1 MDAKLFLMTG
11 CLAGIVSACMHEKSD
26 SASDIQQAVHTLVL
40 EADSLMQS
48 DSLFWNQPIDKSHPQ
63 VCIHDS
69 LIRQKLD
76 SALALRPDKQIYL
89 LKYRYLLQSW
99 RLQEVLDLLR
109 EMDGCMSDSMS
120 SELLH
125 LKAVLE
131 DYKGDTLTA
140 RRDFLRAD
148 SAYTIK
154 IQQVAQDSLMYGFAR
169 IEKALNLS
177 LMQMISVRFGRKLR
191 FMNACI
197 LPLSM
202 GLNNGNKYQIK
213 PLIIGKCLNDLKLRS
228 SNRWKLRNGL
238 S

>member
-1 MDAKLFLMTG
+1 MDAKLFLMAG
-11 CLAGIVSACMHEKSD
+11 CLAGIVSACVHEKSD
-26 SASDIQQAVHTLVL
+26 DASDIQKVVHALVL

-48 DSLFWNQPIDKSHPQ
+48 DSLFWNKPIDKLHPR

-76 SALALRPDKQIYL
+76 SALALRPDKQTYL

-109 EMDGCMSDSMS
+109 EMDRCMSDSMS

-177 LMQMISVRFGRKLR
+177 LMQNDFRPLHEEIAFYERVHSSSINGIEQWKQITDKAVYYRKM
-191 FMNACI
+191 FE
-197 LPLSM
+197 
-202 GLNNGNKYQIK
+202 
-213 PLIIGKCLNDLKLRS
+213 
-228 SNRWKLRNGL
+228 
-238 S
+238 

>member
-1 MDAKLFLMTG
+1 MDAKLFLMAG

-140 RRDFLRAD
+140 RRDFLRGD

-177 LMQMISVRFGRKLR
+177 LMQNDFRPLHEEIAFYERVHSSSINGIEQWKQITDKATYYRKL
-191 FMNACI
+191 FE
-197 LPLSM
+197 
-202 GLNNGNKYQIK
+202 
-213 PLIIGKCLNDLKLRS
+213 
-228 SNRWKLRNGL
+228 
-238 S
+238 

>member
-1 MDAKLFLMTG
+1 MDAKLFLMAG
-11 CLAGIVSACMHEKSD
+11 CLAGTISACMHGKSD
-26 SASDIQQAVHTLVL
+26 DSSDIQKVVRTLVL
-40 EADSLMQS
+40 EAESLMQS
-48 DSLFWNQPIDKSHPQ
+48 DSLFWNRPIDKSHPQ

-76 SALALRPDKQIYL
+76 SALTLRPDKQTYL

-99 RLQEVLDLLR
+99 HLGEVLDLLR
-109 EMDGCMSDSMS
+109 EMDARMSDSMS

-140 RRDFLRAD
+140 RKDFLRAD
-148 SAYTIK
+148 SAYTMK

-177 LMQMISVRFGRKLR
+177 LMQNDFR
-191 FMNACI
+191 
-197 LPLSM
+197 PLHEEIAFYERVHSSSI
-202 GLNNGNKYQIK
+202 NGIEQWKQIK
-213 PLIIGKCLNDLKLRS
+213 DKSTYYRKMFE
-228 SNRWKLRNGL
+228 
-238 S
+238 

>member
-1 MDAKLFLMTG
+1 MDAKLFLMAG

-26 SASDIQQAVHTLVL
+26 DASDIPKVVHALVL

-48 DSLFWNQPIDKSHPQ
+48 DSLFWNKPIDKLHPR

-76 SALALRPDKQIYL
+76 SALALRPDKQTYL

-109 EMDGCMSDSMS
+109 EMDRCMSDSMS

-177 LMQMISVRFGRKLR
+177 LMQNDFRPLHEEIAFYERVHSSSINGIEQWKQITDKAVYYRKM
-191 FMNACI
+191 FE
-197 LPLSM
+197 
-202 GLNNGNKYQIK
+202 
-213 PLIIGKCLNDLKLRS
+213 
-228 SNRWKLRNGL
+228 
-238 S
+238 

>member
-1 MDAKLFLMTG
+1 MDAKLFLMAG

-48 DSLFWNQPIDKSHPQ
+48 DSSFWNRPIDKSHPQ

-76 SALALRPDKQIYL
+76 SALALRPDKQTYL
-89 LKYRYLLQSW
+89 LKYCYLLQSW
-99 RLQEVLDLLR
+99 RLLEVLDLLR
-109 EMDGCMSDSMS
+109 GMDGCMSDSMS

-148 SAYTIK
+148 SAYAIK

-177 LMQMISVRFGRKLR
+177 LMQNDFRPLHEEIAFYERVHSSSINGIEQWKQISDKATYYRKL
-191 FMNACI
+191 FE
-197 LPLSM
+197 
-202 GLNNGNKYQIK
+202 
-213 PLIIGKCLNDLKLRS
+213 
-228 SNRWKLRNGL
+228 
-238 S
+238 

>member
-1 MDAKLFLMTG
+1 MDAKLFLMAG

-26 SASDIQQAVHTLVL
+26 DASDIQKVVHALVL

-48 DSLFWNQPIDKSHPQ
+48 DSLFWNRPIDKSHPQ

-76 SALALRPDKQIYL
+76 SALALRPDKQTYL

-99 RLQEVLDLLR
+99 HLGEVLDLLR
-109 EMDGCMSDSMS
+109 EMDARMNDSMS

-140 RRDFLRAD
+140 RKDFLRAD
-148 SAYTIK
+148 SAYTMK

-177 LMQMISVRFGRKLR
+177 LMQNDFR
-191 FMNACI
+191 
-197 LPLSM
+197 PLHEEIAFYEQVHSSSI
-202 GLNNGNKYQIK
+202 NGIEQWKQIK
-213 PLIIGKCLNDLKLRS
+213 DKATYYRKMFE
-228 SNRWKLRNGL
+228 
-238 S
+238 

>member
-1 MDAKLFLMTG
+1 MDAKLFLMAG

-76 SALALRPDKQIYL
+76 SALALRPDKQTYL

-99 RLQEVLDLLR
+99 RLLEVLDLLR

-177 LMQMISVRFGRKLR
+177 LMQNDFRPLHEEIAFYERVHSSSINGIEQWKQISDKAAYYRKL
-191 FMNACI
+191 FE
-197 LPLSM
+197 
-202 GLNNGNKYQIK
+202 
-213 PLIIGKCLNDLKLRS
+213 
-228 SNRWKLRNGL
+228 
-238 S
+238 

>member
-1 MDAKLFLMTG
+1 MDAKLFLMAG

-48 DSLFWNQPIDKSHPQ
+48 DSSFWNRPIGKSHPQ

-76 SALALRPDKQIYL
+76 SALALRPDKQTYL
-89 LKYRYLLQSW
+89 LKYCYLLQSW
-99 RLQEVLDLLR
+99 RLLEVLDLLR

-148 SAYTIK
+148 SAYAIK

-177 LMQMISVRFGRKLR
+177 LMQNDFRPLHEEIAFYERVHSSSINGIEQWKQISDKATYYRKL
-191 FMNACI
+191 FE
-197 LPLSM
+197 
-202 GLNNGNKYQIK
+202 
-213 PLIIGKCLNDLKLRS
+213 
-228 SNRWKLRNGL
+228 
-238 S
+238 

>member
-1 MDAKLFLMTG
+1 MDAKLFLMAG
-11 CLAGIVSACMHEKSD
+11 CLAGIISACMHEKSD

-76 SALALRPDKQIYL
+76 SALALRPDKQTYL
-89 LKYRYLLQSW
+89 LKYCYLLQSW
-99 RLQEVLDLLR
+99 RLLEVLDLLR

-177 LMQMISVRFGRKLR
+177 LMQNDFRPLHEEIAFYERVHPSSINGIEQWKQISDKAVYYRKL
-191 FMNACI
+191 FE
-197 LPLSM
+197 
-202 GLNNGNKYQIK
+202 
-213 PLIIGKCLNDLKLRS
+213 
-228 SNRWKLRNGL
+228 
-238 S
+238 

>member
-1 MDAKLFLMTG
+1 MDAKLFLMAG
-11 CLAGIVSACMHEKSD
+11 CLAGIVSACMYEKSD

-76 SALALRPDKQIYL
+76 SALALRPNKQTYL

-99 RLQEVLDLLR
+99 RLLEVLDLLR

-125 LKAVLE
+125 LKRFPAGRFCLY
-131 DYKGDTLTA
+131 DKN
-140 RRDFLRAD
+140 
-148 SAYTIK
+148 SAGST
-154 IQQVAQDSLMYGFAR
+154 GFSDVWFCP
-169 IEKALNLS
+169 N
-177 LMQMISVRFGRKLR
+177 RKS
-191 FMNACI
+191 AE
-197 LPLSM
+197 PVTDA
-202 GLNNGNKYQIK
+202 K
-213 PLIIGKCLNDLKLRS
+213 
-228 SNRWKLRNGL
+228 
-238 S
+238 

>member
-1 MDAKLFLMTG
+1 MDAKLFLMAG
-11 CLAGIVSACMHEKSD
+11 CLAGIISACMHEKSD

-99 RLQEVLDLLR
+99 CLQEVLDLLR

-177 LMQMISVRFGRKLR
+177 LMQNDFRPLHEEIAFYERVHSSSINGIEQWKQISDKATYYRKL
-191 FMNACI
+191 FE
-197 LPLSM
+197 
-202 GLNNGNKYQIK
+202 
-213 PLIIGKCLNDLKLRS
+213 
-228 SNRWKLRNGL
+228 
-238 S
+238 

>member
-1 MDAKLFLMTG
+1 MDAKLFLMAG

-26 SASDIQQAVHTLVL
+26 GASDIQQAVHTLVL

-48 DSLFWNQPIDKSHPQ
+48 DSSFWNRPIDKSHPQ

-76 SALALRPDKQIYL
+76 SALALRPDKQTYL

-99 RLQEVLDLLR
+99 CLQEVLDLLR

-148 SAYTIK
+148 SVYTIK

-177 LMQMISVRFGRKLR
+177 LMQNDFRPLHEEIAFYERVHSSSINGIEQWKQISDKATYYRKL
-191 FMNACI
+191 FE
-197 LPLSM
+197 
-202 GLNNGNKYQIK
+202 
-213 PLIIGKCLNDLKLRS
+213 
-228 SNRWKLRNGL
+228 
-238 S
+238 

>member
-1 MDAKLFLMTG
+1 
-11 CLAGIVSACMHEKSD
+11 
-26 SASDIQQAVHTLVL
+26 
-40 EADSLMQS
+40 MQS
-48 DSLFWNQPIDKSHPQ
+48 DSLFWNRPIDKSHPQ

-76 SALALRPDKQIYL
+76 SAIALRPDKQTYL

-109 EMDGCMSDSMS
+109 EMDRCMSDSMS

-148 SAYTIK
+148 FAYTIK
-154 IQQVAQDSLMYGFAR
+154 FSR
-169 IEKALNLS
+169 
-177 LMQMISVRFGRKLR
+177 
-191 FMNACI
+191 
-197 LPLSM
+197 
-202 GLNNGNKYQIK
+202 
-213 PLIIGKCLNDLKLRS
+213 
-228 SNRWKLRNGL
+228 
-238 S
+238 

>member
-1 MDAKLFLMTG
+1 MDAKLFLMAG
-11 CLAGIVSACMHEKSD
+11 CLAGIISACMHEKSD

-63 VCIHDS
+63 VCIYDS

-76 SALALRPDKQIYL
+76 SALALRPDKQTYL
-89 LKYRYLLQSW
+89 LKYCYLLQSW
-99 RLQEVLDLLR
+99 RLLEVLDLLR

-131 DYKGDTLTA
+131 DYKGDTLAA

-148 SAYTIK
+148 SAYAIK

-177 LMQMISVRFGRKLR
+177 LMQNDFRPLHEEIAFYERVHSSSINGIEQWKQISDKATYYRKL
-191 FMNACI
+191 FE
-197 LPLSM
+197 
-202 GLNNGNKYQIK
+202 
-213 PLIIGKCLNDLKLRS
+213 
-228 SNRWKLRNGL
+228 
-238 S
+238 

>member
-1 MDAKLFLMTG
+1 MDAKLFLMAG

-26 SASDIQQAVHTLVL
+26 DASDIQKVVHALVL

-48 DSLFWNQPIDKSHPQ
+48 DSLFWNRPIDKSHPQ

-76 SALALRPDKQIYL
+76 SAIALHLDKQTYL

-109 EMDGCMSDSMS
+109 EMDRCMSDSMS

-131 DYKGDTLTA
+131 DYKGDALTA

-177 LMQMISVRFGRKLR
+177 LMQNDFRPLHEEIAFYERVHSSSINGIEQWKQITDKAVYYRKM
-191 FMNACI
+191 FE
-197 LPLSM
+197 
-202 GLNNGNKYQIK
+202 
-213 PLIIGKCLNDLKLRS
+213 
-228 SNRWKLRNGL
+228 
-238 S
+238 

>member
-1 MDAKLFLMTG
+1 MDAKLFLMAG

-76 SALALRPDKQIYL
+76 SALALRPDKQTYL
-89 LKYRYLLQSW
+89 LKYRYLFQSW
-99 RLQEVLDLLR
+99 HLEEVLDLLR
-109 EMDGCMSDSMS
+109 EMDVRMSDSMS

-125 LKAVLE
+125 LKAMLE
-131 DYKGDTLTA
+131 DYGGDTLTA
-140 RRDFLRAD
+140 RKDFLRAD

-177 LMQMISVRFGRKLR
+177 LMQNDFRPLREEIAFYERVHSSSINGIEQWKQISDKATYYRKM
-191 FMNACI
+191 FE
-197 LPLSM
+197 
-202 GLNNGNKYQIK
+202 
-213 PLIIGKCLNDLKLRS
+213 
-228 SNRWKLRNGL
+228 
-238 S
+238 

>member
-1 MDAKLFLMTG
+1 MDAKLFLMAG

-26 SASDIQQAVHTLVL
+26 DASDIQKVVHALVL

-48 DSLFWNQPIDKSHPQ
+48 DSLFWNRPIDKSHPQ

-76 SALALRPDKQIYL
+76 STIALHPDKQTYL

-109 EMDGCMSDSMS
+109 EMDRCMSDSMS

-131 DYKGDTLTA
+131 DYKGDALTA

-177 LMQMISVRFGRKLR
+177 LMQNDFRSLHEEIAFYERVHSSSINGIEQWKQITDKAAYYRKL
-191 FMNACI
+191 FE
-197 LPLSM
+197 
-202 GLNNGNKYQIK
+202 
-213 PLIIGKCLNDLKLRS
+213 
-228 SNRWKLRNGL
+228 
-238 S
+238 

>member
-1 MDAKLFLMTG
+1 MAG

-76 SALALRPDKQIYL
+76 SALALRPDKQTYL

-109 EMDGCMSDSMS
+109 EMDRCMSDSMS

-177 LMQMISVRFGRKLR
+177 LMQNDFRPLHEEIAFYERVHSSSINGIEQWKQITDKAAYYRKM
-191 FMNACI
+191 FE
-197 LPLSM
+197 
-202 GLNNGNKYQIK
+202 
-213 PLIIGKCLNDLKLRS
+213 
-228 SNRWKLRNGL
+228 
-238 S
+238 

>member
-1 MDAKLFLMTG
+1 MDAKLFLMAG

-76 SALALRPDKQIYL
+76 SALALRPDKQTYL

-99 RLQEVLDLLR
+99 RLLEVLDLLR

-120 SELLH
+120 SELLN
-125 LKAVLE
+125 LKAMLE

-140 RRDFLRAD
+140 RKDFLRAD

-154 IQQVAQDSLMYGFAR
+154 IQQVVQDSLMYGFAR

-177 LMQMISVRFGRKLR
+177 LMQNDFRPLREEIAFYERVHSSSINGIEQWKQISDKATYYRKM
-191 FMNACI
+191 FE
-197 LPLSM
+197 
-202 GLNNGNKYQIK
+202 
-213 PLIIGKCLNDLKLRS
+213 
-228 SNRWKLRNGL
+228 
-238 S
+238 

>member
-1 MDAKLFLMTG
+1 MDAKLFLMAG

-26 SASDIQQAVHTLVL
+26 DAFDIQKVVHALVL
-40 EADSLMQS
+40 EADNLMQS
-48 DSLFWNQPIDKSHPQ
+48 DSLFWNRPIDKSHPQ

-177 LMQMISVRFGRKLR
+177 LMQNDFRPLREEIAFYERVHSSSINGIEQWKQITDKAVYYRKM
-191 FMNACI
+191 FE
-197 LPLSM
+197 
-202 GLNNGNKYQIK
+202 
-213 PLIIGKCLNDLKLRS
+213 
-228 SNRWKLRNGL
+228 
-238 S
+238 

>member
-1 MDAKLFLMTG
+1 MDAKLFLMAG

-76 SALALRPDKQIYL
+76 SALALRPDKQTYL

-99 RLQEVLDLLR
+99 RLLEVLDLLR

-140 RRDFLRAD
+140 RRDFLRAA
-148 SAYTIK
+148 SAYTIT

-177 LMQMISVRFGRKLR
+177 LMQNDFRPLREEIAFYERVHSSSINGIEQWKQISDKATYYRKM
-191 FMNACI
+191 FE
-197 LPLSM
+197 
-202 GLNNGNKYQIK
+202 
-213 PLIIGKCLNDLKLRS
+213 
-228 SNRWKLRNGL
+228 
-238 S
+238 

>member
-1 MDAKLFLMTG
+1 MDAKLFLMAG
-11 CLAGIVSACMHEKSD
+11 CLAGIVSACVHEKSD
-26 SASDIQQAVHTLVL
+26 DASDIQKVVHALVL

-48 DSLFWNQPIDKSHPQ
+48 DSLFWNKPIDKLHPR

-76 SALALRPDKQIYL
+76 SALALRPDKRTYL

-99 RLQEVLDLLR
+99 RLSEVLDLLR
-109 EMDGCMSDSMS
+109 EMDRCISDSMS

-131 DYKGDTLTA
+131 DYKGDTVTA

-177 LMQMISVRFGRKLR
+177 LMQNDFRPLHEEIAFYERVHSSSINGIEQWKQITDKAAYYRKM
-191 FMNACI
+191 FE
-197 LPLSM
+197 
-202 GLNNGNKYQIK
+202 
-213 PLIIGKCLNDLKLRS
+213 
-228 SNRWKLRNGL
+228 
-238 S
+238 

>member
-1 MDAKLFLMTG
+1 MQNSFNGWL
-11 CLAGIVSACMHEKSD
+11 LAGIVSACMYEKSD

-76 SALALRPDKQIYL
+76 SALALRPNKQTYL

-99 RLQEVLDLLR
+99 RLLEVLDLLR

-154 IQQVAQDSLMYGFAR
+154 NSAGSTGFSDVWFCP
-169 IEKALNLS
+169 N
-177 LMQMISVRFGRKLR
+177 RKS
-191 FMNACI
+191 AE
-197 LPLSM
+197 PVTDA
-202 GLNNGNKYQIK
+202 K
-213 PLIIGKCLNDLKLRS
+213 
-228 SNRWKLRNGL
+228 
-238 S
+238 

>member
-1 MDAKLFLMTG
+1 MDAKLFLMAG

-26 SASDIQQAVHTLVL
+26 DASDIQKVVHTLVL

-76 SALALRPDKQIYL
+76 SALALRPDKQTYL

-99 RLQEVLDLLR
+99 RLLEVLDLLR

-131 DYKGDTLTA
+131 DYKGDTLAA

-148 SAYTIK
+148 SAYAIK

-177 LMQMISVRFGRKLR
+177 LMQNDFRPLHEEIAFYERVHSSSINGIEQWKQISDKAAYYRKL
-191 FMNACI
+191 FE
-197 LPLSM
+197 
-202 GLNNGNKYQIK
+202 
-213 PLIIGKCLNDLKLRS
+213 
-228 SNRWKLRNGL
+228 
-238 S
+238 

>member
-1 MDAKLFLMTG
+1 MDAKLFLMAG

-69 LIRQKLD
+69 LIHQKLD
-76 SALALRPDKQIYL
+76 SAIALRPDKQTYL

-99 RLQEVLDLLR
+99 RLSEVLDLLR
-109 EMDGCMSDSMS
+109 EMDVCMSDSMS

-177 LMQMISVRFGRKLR
+177 LMQNDFRPLHEEIAFYERVHSSSINGIEQWKQITDKAVYYRKM
-191 FMNACI
+191 FE
-197 LPLSM
+197 
-202 GLNNGNKYQIK
+202 
-213 PLIIGKCLNDLKLRS
+213 
-228 SNRWKLRNGL
+228 
-238 S
+238 

>member
-1 MDAKLFLMTG
+1 MDAKLFLMAG

-76 SALALRPDKQIYL
+76 SAIALRPDKQTYL

-109 EMDGCMSDSMS
+109 EMDRCMSDSMS

-177 LMQMISVRFGRKLR
+177 LMQNDFRPLHEEIAFYERVHSSSINGIEQWKQITDKAVYYRKM
-191 FMNACI
+191 FE
-197 LPLSM
+197 
-202 GLNNGNKYQIK
+202 
-213 PLIIGKCLNDLKLRS
+213 
-228 SNRWKLRNGL
+228 
-238 S
+238 

>member
-1 MDAKLFLMTG
+1 MDAKLFLMAG

-26 SASDIQQAVHTLVL
+26 STSDIQQAVHTLVL

-48 DSLFWNQPIDKSHPQ
+48 DSLFWNRPIGKSHPR

-76 SALALRPDKQIYL
+76 SALALRPDKQTYL
-89 LKYRYLLQSW
+89 LKYCYLLQSW

-109 EMDGCMSDSMS
+109 EMDVCMSDSMS

-131 DYKGDTLTA
+131 DYKGDTLAA

-148 SAYTIK
+148 SAYAIK

-177 LMQMISVRFGRKLR
+177 LMQNDFRPLHEEIAFYERVHSSSINGIEQWKQITDKAAYYRKL
-191 FMNACI
+191 FE
-197 LPLSM
+197 
-202 GLNNGNKYQIK
+202 
-213 PLIIGKCLNDLKLRS
+213 
-228 SNRWKLRNGL
+228 
-238 S
+238 

>member
-1 MDAKLFLMTG
+1 MKKLTLRKTNLRTMDAKLFLMAG
-11 CLAGIVSACMHEKSD
+11 CLAGIVSACVHEKSD
-26 SASDIQQAVHTLVL
+26 DASDIQKVVHALVL

-48 DSLFWNQPIDKSHPQ
+48 DSLFWNRPIDKSHPQ

-76 SALALRPDKQIYL
+76 SAIALRPDKQTYL

-109 EMDGCMSDSMS
+109 EMDRCMSDSMS

-177 LMQMISVRFGRKLR
+177 LMQNDFRPLHEEIAFYERVHSSSINGIEQWKQITDKAVYYRKM
-191 FMNACI
+191 FE
-197 LPLSM
+197 
-202 GLNNGNKYQIK
+202 
-213 PLIIGKCLNDLKLRS
+213 
-228 SNRWKLRNGL
+228 
-238 S
+238 

>member
-1 MDAKLFLMTG
+1 MRKTNLRTMDAKLFLMAG
-11 CLAGIVSACMHEKSD
+11 CLAGIVSACMHEKLD
-26 SASDIQQAVHTLVL
+26 DASDIQKVVHTLVL
-40 EADSLMQS
+40 EADNLMQS
-48 DSLFWNQPIDKSHPQ
+48 DSLFWNRPIDKSHPQ

-76 SALALRPDKQIYL
+76 SAIALRPDKQTYL

-99 RLQEVLDLLR
+99 HLSEVLDLLR
-109 EMDGCMSDSMS
+109 EMDRCMSDSMS

-177 LMQMISVRFGRKLR
+177 LMQNDFRPLHEEIAFYERVHSSSINGIEQWKQITDKAAYYRKM
-191 FMNACI
+191 FE
-197 LPLSM
+197 
-202 GLNNGNKYQIK
+202 
-213 PLIIGKCLNDLKLRS
+213 
-228 SNRWKLRNGL
+228 
-238 S
+238 

>member
-1 MDAKLFLMTG
+1 MDAKLFLMAG

-76 SALALRPDKQIYL
+76 SALALRPDKQTYL

-99 RLQEVLDLLR
+99 RLLEVLDLLR

-177 LMQMISVRFGRKLR
+177 LMQNDFRPLHEEIAFYERVHSSSINGIEQWKQITDKATYYRKL
-191 FMNACI
+191 FE
-197 LPLSM
+197 
-202 GLNNGNKYQIK
+202 
-213 PLIIGKCLNDLKLRS
+213 
-228 SNRWKLRNGL
+228 
-238 S
+238 

>member
-1 MDAKLFLMTG
+1 M
-11 CLAGIVSACMHEKSD
+11 
-26 SASDIQQAVHTLVL
+26 
-40 EADSLMQS
+40 
-48 DSLFWNQPIDKSHPQ
+48 
-63 VCIHDS
+63 
-69 LIRQKLD
+69 
-76 SALALRPDKQIYL
+76 ALRPDKQTYL

-99 RLQEVLDLLR
+99 RLLEVLDLLR

-148 SAYTIK
+148 SVYTIK

-177 LMQMISVRFGRKLR
+177 LMQNDFRPLREEIAFYERVHSSSINGIEQWKQISDKATYYRKM
-191 FMNACI
+191 FE
-197 LPLSM
+197 
-202 GLNNGNKYQIK
+202 
-213 PLIIGKCLNDLKLRS
+213 
-228 SNRWKLRNGL
+228 
-238 S
+238 

>member
-1 MDAKLFLMTG
+1 MDAKLFLMAG

-26 SASDIQQAVHTLVL
+26 DASDIPKVVHALVL

-48 DSLFWNQPIDKSHPQ
+48 DSLFWNRPIDKSHPQ

-76 SALALRPDKQIYL
+76 SAIALRPDKQTYL

-99 RLQEVLDLLR
+99 RLSEVLDLLR
-109 EMDGCMSDSMS
+109 EMDRCMSDSMS

-177 LMQMISVRFGRKLR
+177 LMQNDFRPLHEEIAFYERVHSSSINGIEQWKQITDKAAYYRKM
-191 FMNACI
+191 FE
-197 LPLSM
+197 
-202 GLNNGNKYQIK
+202 
-213 PLIIGKCLNDLKLRS
+213 
-228 SNRWKLRNGL
+228 
-238 S
+238 

>member
-1 MDAKLFLMTG
+1 MDAKLFLMAG

-76 SALALRPDKQIYL
+76 SALALRPDKQTYL

-99 RLQEVLDLLR
+99 RLLEVLDLLR
-109 EMDGCMSDSMS
+109 DMDGCMSDSMS

-177 LMQMISVRFGRKLR
+177 LMQNDFRPLHEEIAFYERVHSSSINGIEQWKQITDKAAYYRKM
-191 FMNACI
+191 FE
-197 LPLSM
+197 
-202 GLNNGNKYQIK
+202 
-213 PLIIGKCLNDLKLRS
+213 
-228 SNRWKLRNGL
+228 
-238 S
+238 

>member
-1 MDAKLFLMTG
+1 MDAKLFLMAG

-26 SASDIQQAVHTLVL
+26 DASDIQNVVHAFVL

-48 DSLFWNQPIDKSHPQ
+48 DSLFWNRPIDKSHPQ

-76 SALALRPDKQIYL
+76 SALALRPDKQTYL

-109 EMDGCMSDSMS
+109 EMDRCMSDSMS

-177 LMQMISVRFGRKLR
+177 LMQNDFRPLHEEIAFYERVHSSSINGIEQWKQITDKAAYYRKM
-191 FMNACI
+191 FE
-197 LPLSM
+197 
-202 GLNNGNKYQIK
+202 
-213 PLIIGKCLNDLKLRS
+213 
-228 SNRWKLRNGL
+228 
-238 S
+238 

>member
-1 MDAKLFLMTG
+1 MDAKLFLMAG
-11 CLAGIVSACMHEKSD
+11 CLVGIVSACMHEKSD

-48 DSLFWNQPIDKSHPQ
+48 DSSFWNRPIDKSHPQ

-76 SALALRPDKQIYL
+76 SALALRPDKQTYL

-99 RLQEVLDLLR
+99 RLLEVLDLLR

-148 SAYTIK
+148 SAYAIK

-177 LMQMISVRFGRKLR
+177 LMQNDFRPLHEEIAFYERVHSSSINGIEQWKQISDKATYYRKL
-191 FMNACI
+191 FE
-197 LPLSM
+197 
-202 GLNNGNKYQIK
+202 
-213 PLIIGKCLNDLKLRS
+213 
-228 SNRWKLRNGL
+228 
-238 S
+238 

>member
-1 MDAKLFLMTG
+1 MDAKLFLIAG

-76 SALALRPDKQIYL
+76 SALALRPDKQTYL
-89 LKYRYLLQSW
+89 LKYCYLLQSW

-109 EMDGCMSDSMS
+109 EMDRCMSDSMS

-140 RRDFLRAD
+140 RRDFWRAD

-177 LMQMISVRFGRKLR
+177 LMQNDFRPLHEEIAFYERVHSSSINGIEQWKQITDKATYYRKL
-191 FMNACI
+191 FE
-197 LPLSM
+197 
-202 GLNNGNKYQIK
+202 
-213 PLIIGKCLNDLKLRS
+213 
-228 SNRWKLRNGL
+228 
-238 S
+238 

>member
-1 MDAKLFLMTG
+1 MDAKLFLMAG

-26 SASDIQQAVHTLVL
+26 DASDIQKVVHALVL

-48 DSLFWNQPIDKSHPQ
+48 DSLFWNRPIDKSHPQ

-76 SALALRPDKQIYL
+76 SALTLCPDKQTYL

-99 RLQEVLDLLR
+99 RLQEILDLLR

-131 DYKGDTLTA
+131 DYKGDTLAA

-148 SAYTIK
+148 SAYAIK

-177 LMQMISVRFGRKLR
+177 LMQNDFRPLHEEIAFYERVHSSSINGIEQWKQITDKAAYYRKL
-191 FMNACI
+191 FE
-197 LPLSM
+197 
-202 GLNNGNKYQIK
+202 
-213 PLIIGKCLNDLKLRS
+213 
-228 SNRWKLRNGL
+228 
-238 S
+238 